1 MMTLHG
7 TSSRKF
13 SSFIGEITTQGQ
25 PFYDRKTYILV
36 TENMDYHSLG
46 YRGCIT
52 SGNKG
57 KFYYPDHVYHVENTE
72 NLHDGDIVGLDEFG
86 NIEVLWES
94 SSHQNCLFLTERCNC
109 RCKMCPQPPRD
120 SDSSI
125 FFNQAEKIL
134 DLLKGKQISDCCL
147 TGGEPTLVGD
157 RFFSLLRRCTS
168 EHPEAF
174 ITVLSNGKLFS
185 SRDFTR
191 RLSGISPEKCMFC
204 ISLHSEVD
212 ILHDD
217 IVGACGSCSETQQ
230 GIYNLAS
237 VGFSVEIRIVIS
249 QYNYKYLV
257 QFAEHIY
264 NYFPFCAHCAFMG
277 LELHGYAAERA
288 SELDVVPSEYGAY
301 LRDAVLTLHR
311 RGIPVS
317 VYNIPLCMCPPEI
330 RKFSAKSISSW
341 KNVWINKCNVCVEK
355 EHCCGFFS
363 TSISIHEELVKP
375 FTERIE
381 E

>member
-1 MMTLHG
+1 MSSASKRQRQLH
-7 TSSRKF
+7 F
-13 SSFIGEITTQGQ
+13 FEI
-25 PFYDRKTYILV
+25 
-36 TENMDYHSLG
+36 
-46 YRGCIT
+46 
-52 SGNKG
+52 
-57 KFYYPDHVYHVENTE
+57 
-72 NLHDGDIVGLDEFG
+72 
-86 NIEVLWES
+86 
-94 SSHQNCLFLTERCNC
+94 
-109 RCKMCPQPPRD
+109 
-120 SDSSI
+120 
-125 FFNQAEKIL
+125 QAEKIL

-264 NYFPFCAHCAFMG
+264 NYFHFARIVHLWDWSCTVM
-277 LELHGYAAERA
+277 RQ
-288 SELDVVPSEYGAY
+288 SEHRNWMSFPLEYGAY